1 MSACLYIVATPIGHL
16 GDLTSRAIEV
26 LKEVAVIA
34 AEDTRH
40 SKRLL
45 QHFSI
50 QTPMITLHEHNERE
64 QAFALL
70 ARIKQG
76 ESMALISDA
85 GTPLVSD
92 PGYHFVRLAHELG
105 VKVVPIPGASAL
117 IAALSVSGLASDEF
131 RFVGFLPAKSSGR
144 GQRLQSLSADT
155 ATLIFYEAP
164 HRIYDCIAQMAEIF
178 GAEREAC
185 IARELTKQY
194 ETIKKAPLAELI
206 TWLDS
211 DSNQQ
216 RGEFVVLVAGAEKK
230 PEEALSAEDERIM
243 GLLLEQLKVKAAA
256 QLAAEITGKSK
267 RDFYQYAL
275 SLIDK

>member
-16 GDLTSRAIEV
+16 GDLTSRAIGV

-50 QTPMITLHEHNERE
+50 QTSMLTLHEHNERE
-64 QAFALL
+64 QALALL

-105 VKVVPIPGASAL
+105 GTVAKNL
-117 IAALSVSGLASDEF
+117 DLSRV
-131 RFVGFLPAKSSGR
+131 
-144 GQRLQSLSADT
+144 
-155 ATLIFYEAP
+155 
-164 HRIYDCIAQMAEIF
+164 
-178 GAEREAC
+178 
-185 IARELTKQY
+185 
-194 ETIKKAPLAELI
+194 
-206 TWLDS
+206 
-211 DSNQQ
+211 
-216 RGEFVVLVAGAEKK
+216 
-230 PEEALSAEDERIM
+230 
-243 GLLLEQLKVKAAA
+243 
-256 QLAAEITGKSK
+256 
-267 RDFYQYAL
+267 
-275 SLIDK
+275 